1 MGLRCTEFEMKKGLK
16 DQKIIHR
23 GMHIAYQ
30 RPTCM
35 ARPKRKNECRKASNI
50 PRYRNMECVDDGL
63 GSTWSIFSGMIPDIY
78 GSFERICSLRFDDKL
93 WDFERLGMPTN
104 ISFPEELG
112 VPKFDGWP
120 GVWPMCFPSANF
132 FGIAFGV
139 LLWHILAINV
149 AMKMWPE
156 IWGTWP
162 IFHIFVTVPRN
173 EAGLSCYRPMIHW
186 PMMRR
191 GFWCLFLSS
200 ITSWIF
206 QWYILIWLGD
216 ETWWNIHNYKLFWC
230 SPKRD
235 HFHSCPS
242 YCSYCSCFISKMWWL
257 WWRVKKRYLGFGGT
271 HFG

>member
-1 MGLRCTEFEMKKGLK
+1 MIIAMILELYLVTIIVISQDIATWNVWMMGSGQHGAFFRE
-16 DQKIIHR
+16 
-23 GMHIAYQ
+23 
-30 RPTCM
+30 
-35 ARPKRKNECRKASNI
+35 
-50 PRYRNMECVDDGL
+50 
-63 GSTWSIFSGMIPDIY
+63 WSQTYMGVLNGYVLYDLMTNY
-78 GSFERICSLRFDDKL
+78 GI
-93 WDFERLGMPTN
+93 FERLRMPTN
-104 ISFPEELG
+104 ICFPEELG

-173 EAGLSCYRPMIHW
+173 EAGLSCYRPIHW